1 MSANKDGVMVILSS
15 PSGAGKTTLVKKIS
29 NLRNFKISI
38 SYTTRVPRANEVN
51 GKDYFFIN
59 QNDFRNL
66 INKDELLEHAKV
78 FNNYYGTSKK
88 KVFDLITN
96 GKNVIFDIDWQGANQ
111 IKQKK
116 LKYKLITFFIVPP
129 SKKTLIKRLSERE
142 NKNASVVEERMN
154 NFKKDISHWNE
165 YDYILINDNLEICTS
180 EILKLIDAELKNIK
194 TEINR
199 NKIKEHIQKL
209 II

>member
-1 MSANKDGVMVILSS
+1 MQKYSTIIMERL
-15 PSGAGKTTLVKKIS
+15 
-29 NLRNFKISI
+29 
-38 SYTTRVPRANEVN
+38 
-51 GKDYFFIN
+51 
-59 QNDFRNL
+59 
-66 INKDELLEHAKV
+66 
-78 FNNYYGTSKK
+78 KK

-129 SKKTLIKRLSERE
+129 SKKTLINRLSERE

>member
-129 SKKTLIKRLSERE
+129 SKKTLINRLSERE

>member
-88 KVFDLITN
+88 KSF
-96 GKNVIFDIDWQGANQ
+96 
-111 IKQKK
+111 
-116 LKYKLITFFIVPP
+116 
-129 SKKTLIKRLSERE
+129 
-142 NKNASVVEERMN
+142 
-154 NFKKDISHWNE
+154 
-165 YDYILINDNLEICTS
+165 
-180 EILKLIDAELKNIK
+180 
-194 TEINR
+194 
-199 NKIKEHIQKL
+199 
-209 II
+209 

>member
-129 SKKTLIKRLSERE
+129 SKKTLINRLSERE

-165 YDYILINDNLEICTS
+165 YDYILINDNLEICTN